1 MDGARSVSILL
12 SGKFVR
18 EGRERLIVLEG
29 EAEEPQRKCKEMEK
43 ISLKNF

>member
-1 MDGARSVSILL
+1 MISILINHRMDGARSVSILL

-29 EAEEPQRKCKEMEK
+29 VAEEPQ
-43 ISLKNF
+43 